1 MSLLS
6 ITLYLFK
13 AVVVTTGIAIVIGL
27 GVGLFLIQGLNQIL
41 SVIEEEEVPETIN
54 TDSFRRLPFSSTDY
68 SESAL

>member
-6 ITLYLFK
+6 ITLYVFK
-13 AVVVTTGIAIVIGL
+13 AVAVTTGIVIVIGV

-41 SVIEEEEVPETIN
+41 SVIEEDEVPEKIN
-54 TDSFRRLPFSSTDY
+54 TDSFRRLSFSSTDY